1 MVQWYR
7 LTTVAPIQ
15 ESADAG
21 IFEKALKEVVGGG
34 PDGECSPG
42 QPGGMDIAL
51 FEASHSPVKQH
62 VNYPPHMHCK

>member
-7 LTTVAPIQ
+7 LTTAALLQ

-21 IFEKALKEVVGGG
+21 IFEQALKEVVGGA

-42 QPGGMDIAL
+42 GGMDIAL
-51 FEASHSPVKQH
+51 FEASHTPVKQH
-62 VNYPPHMHCK
+62 VNCPPHMHCR